1 MRVRLLINAN
11 EMYITMNTYRRKNPI
26 NRQFDFEIGHLKKS
40 PCRKCLQRPLFP
52 GCTGDCEMLD
62 RIQTKLARG
71 IATTHTHSSLEP
83 YVIYLDE
90 RQSK

>member
-1 MRVRLLINAN
+1 MNS
-11 EMYITMNTYRRKNPI
+11 TMAMYRRNNPI
-26 NRQFDFEIGHLKKS
+26 NRKFDFEIGYLKKS
-40 PCRKCLQRPLFP
+40 PCRKCLQRPLLP

-71 IATTHTHSSLEP
+71 ISTTHTHSSLEP
-83 YVIYLDE
+83 YAIYLDE